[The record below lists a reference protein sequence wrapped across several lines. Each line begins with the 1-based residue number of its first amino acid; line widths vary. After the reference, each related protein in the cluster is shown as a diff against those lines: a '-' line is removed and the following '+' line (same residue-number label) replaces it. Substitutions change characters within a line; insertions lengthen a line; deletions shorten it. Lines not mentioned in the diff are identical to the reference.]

1 MYEVYLIKDKSG
13 RYLKTT
19 VDKTTFTTN
28 EVMADTFNSQRE
40 ATDYIHKRFPKRRR
54 RLYKIVFINDVID
67 LTPDTN
73 IQSNINYF
81 DKSQQQIDK
90 LIQVSINPEIEK
102 YRVQLIKYDDMILDI
117 RHYIRDETT
126 KANACWGYKIFKA
139 LQDIERKRAEC
150 KKELQRIVMLK
161 NKLEKALIDTKDFD
175 YEPYK
180 YREIQ
185 DINEYINN
193 PNTYQM

>member
-1 MYEVYLIKDKSG
+1 MYLIKDKSD

-19 VDKTTFTTN
+19 VDKITFTAN
-28 EVMADTFNSQRE
+28 ETMADTFYSQRE
-40 ATDYIHKRFPKRRR
+40 AADYMRKRFPKKRR
-54 RLYKIVFINDVID
+54 RLYKIVFIDNVID

-73 IQSNINYF
+73 IQSNIDYF
-81 DKSQQQIDK
+81 DKSQQQIDN

-126 KANACWGYKIFKA
+126 KVNACLGYKIFKA

-150 KKELQRIVMLK
+150 KKELQRIMMLK
-161 NKLEKALIDTKDFD
+161 NKLEKALIDAKDFD

-180 YREIQ
+180 YREIY